1 MEYLFDTNI
10 CIYLIN
16 KKFKYLIDRVEKRGI
31 ENIGISSIT
40 VAELEYGIAKSKSK
54 HKEENRVALLEFLL
68 PFKFID
74 FNQNDAY
81 EYGRIRQDLQSK
93 GKIIGNMDILIGSQ
107 AVSRELILV
116 TNNDKEFKRI
126 ENLEIENWIDDK
138 EISEFEEHQTSG
150 GEKDRDEAN

>member
-16 KKFKYLIDRVEKRGI
+16 KKFEYLIDRVEEYGI

-40 VAELEYGIAKSKSK
+40 IAELEYGIAKSSSPY
-54 HKEENRVALLEFLL
+54 KEENRVALLEFLL

-81 EYGRIRQDLQSK
+81 EYGRIRQNLQSQ

-116 TNNDKEFKRI
+116 TNNVKEFKRI
-126 ENLEIENWIDDK
+126 DNLEIENWVK
-138 EISEFEEHQTSG
+138 
-150 GEKDRDEAN
+150 

>member
-1 MEYLFDTNI
+1 MKYLFDTNI

-16 KKFKYLIDRVEKRGI
+16 KKFEYLINRVEKYGI

-40 VAELEYGIAKSKSK
+40 IAELEYGIAKSSSP

-68 PFKFID
+68 PFKIID

-81 EYGRIRQDLQSK
+81 EYGRIRQDLQSQ

-116 TNNDKEFKRI
+116 TNNEKEFKRI
-126 ENLEIENWIDDK
+126 ENLEIENWVK
-138 EISEFEEHQTSG
+138 
-150 GEKDRDEAN
+150 

>member
-1 MEYLFDTNI
+1 MKYLFDTNI

-16 KKFKYLIDRVEKRGI
+16 KKFEYLIDRVEKYGI

-40 VAELEYGIAKSKSK
+40 IAELEYGIAKSSSP

-81 EYGRIRQDLQSK
+81 EYGRIRQDLQSQ

-116 TNNDKEFKRI
+116 TNNVKEFKRI
-126 ENLEIENWIDDK
+126 EHLEIENWVK
-138 EISEFEEHQTSG
+138 
-150 GEKDRDEAN
+150 

>member
-16 KKFKYLIDRVEKRGI
+16 KKFEYLMDRIEKQGI

-40 VAELEYGIAKSKSK
+40 IAELEYGIAKSSST
-54 HKEENRVALLEFLL
+54 HKEENRVALFEFLL

-81 EYGRIRQDLQSK
+81 EYGMIRQDLQSK
-93 GKIIGNMDILIGSQ
+93 GKVLGNMDILIGSQ

-116 TNNDKEFKRI
+116 TNNEKEFKRI
-126 ENLEIENWIDDK
+126 ENLTIENWIKGK
-138 EISEFEEHQTSG
+138 EIS
-150 GEKDRDEAN
+150 AN

>member
-1 MEYLFDTNI
+1 MKYLFDTNI

-16 KKFKYLIDRVEKRGI
+16 KKFEYLIDRVEKNGI

-40 VAELEYGIAKSKSK
+40 IAELEYGIAKSSSP

-81 EYGRIRQDLQSK
+81 EYGRIRNDLQSQ
-93 GKIIGNMDILIGSQ
+93 GKTIGNMDILIGSQ

-116 TNNDKEFKRI
+116 TNNVKEFKRI
-126 ENLEIENWIDDK
+126 ENLEIENWVK
-138 EISEFEEHQTSG
+138 
-150 GEKDRDEAN
+150 

>member
-1 MEYLFDTNI
+1 MKYLFDTNI

-16 KKFKYLIDRVEKRGI
+16 KKFEYLIDRVEKYGI

-40 VAELEYGIAKSKSK
+40 IAELEYGIAKSSSP
-54 HKEENRVALLEFLL
+54 HKEENRVALLEFLI

-81 EYGRIRQDLQSK
+81 EYGRIRQDLQSQ
-93 GKIIGNMDILIGSQ
+93 GKIIGNMDILIGAQ

-116 TNNDKEFKRI
+116 TNNEKEFKRI
-126 ENLEIENWIDDK
+126 DGLGIENWVK
-138 EISEFEEHQTSG
+138 
-150 GEKDRDEAN
+150 

>member
-1 MEYLFDTNI
+1 MKYLFDTNI

-16 KKFKYLIDRVEKRGI
+16 KKFEYLMDRVEKHGI

-40 VAELEYGIAKSKSK
+40 IAELEYGIAKSKSTNR
-54 HKEENRVALLEFLL
+54 EENRVALLEFLL

-126 ENLEIENWIDDK
+126 ENLKIENWI
-138 EISEFEEHQTSG
+138 EEP
-150 GEKDRDEAN
+150 EPLI

>member
-1 MEYLFDTNI
+1 MKYLFDTNI

-16 KKFKYLIDRVEKRGI
+16 KKFENLIDRVEKYGI

-40 VAELEYGIAKSKSK
+40 IAELEYGIAKSSSS

-81 EYGRIRQDLQSK
+81 EYGRIRQDLQSQ

-116 TNNDKEFKRI
+116 TNNEKEFVRI
-126 ENLEIENWIDDK
+126 RGLEIENWVK
-138 EISEFEEHQTSG
+138 
-150 GEKDRDEAN
+150 

>member
-1 MEYLFDTNI
+1 MKYLFDTNI

-16 KKFKYLIDRVEKRGI
+16 KKFEYLIDRVEKYGI

-40 VAELEYGIAKSKSK
+40 IAELEYGIAKSSSP

-81 EYGRIRQDLQSK
+81 EYGRIRQDLQSQ
-93 GKIIGNMDILIGSQ
+93 GKVIGNMDILIGSQ

-116 TNNDKEFKRI
+116 TNNEKEFKRI
-126 ENLEIENWIDDK
+126 ENLEIENWVK
-138 EISEFEEHQTSG
+138 
-150 GEKDRDEAN
+150 

>member
-16 KKFKYLIDRVEKRGI
+16 KKFEYLIDRVEECGI

-40 VAELEYGIAKSKSK
+40 IAELEYGIAKSSSAY
-54 HKEENRVALLEFLL
+54 KEENRVALLEFLL
-68 PFKFID
+68 PFRFID

-81 EYGRIRQDLQSK
+81 EYGRIRQNLQSQ

-116 TNNDKEFKRI
+116 TNNVKEFKRI
-126 ENLEIENWIDDK
+126 ENLEIENWVK
-138 EISEFEEHQTSG
+138 
-150 GEKDRDEAN
+150 

>member
-16 KKFKYLIDRVEKRGI
+16 NKFNYLIDRVEKHGI

-40 VAELEYGIAKSKSK
+40 IAELEYGIAKSKSTNR
-54 HKEENRVALLEFLL
+54 EENRVALLEFLL

-116 TNNDKEFKRI
+116 TNNEKEFKRI
-126 ENLEIENWIDDK
+126 ENLEIENWIDYK

-150 GEKDRDEAN
+150 GEKDRDEGN

>member
-1 MEYLFDTNI
+1 MQYLFDTNI

-16 KKFKYLIDRVEKRGI
+16 KKFEYLIDRVEKCGI

-40 VAELEYGIAKSKSK
+40 IAELEYGIAKSSST

-81 EYGRIRQDLQSK
+81 EYGRIRQDLQSR
-93 GKIIGNMDILIGSQ
+93 GKTIGNMDILIGSQ
-107 AVSRELILV
+107 AVSRELVLV
-116 TNNDKEFKRI
+116 TNNEKEFKRI
-126 ENLEIENWIDDK
+126 ENLEIENWIK
-138 EISEFEEHQTSG
+138 EKNILIQEL
-150 GEKDRDEAN
+150 

>member
-1 MEYLFDTNI
+1 MKYLFDTNI

-16 KKFKYLIDRVEKRGI
+16 KKFEYLIDRVEKYGI

-40 VAELEYGIAKSKSK
+40 IAELEYGIAKSSSP

-93 GKIIGNMDILIGSQ
+93 GTIIGNMDILIGSQ
-107 AVSRELILV
+107 AVSREVILV
-116 TNNDKEFKRI
+116 TNNEKEFKRI
-126 ENLEIENWIDDK
+126 EDLEIENWVI
-138 EISEFEEHQTSG
+138 
-150 GEKDRDEAN
+150 

>member
-1 MEYLFDTNI
+1 MKYLFDTNI

-16 KKFKYLIDRVEKRGI
+16 KKFEYLMNRVEKLGV
-31 ENIGISSIT
+31 EKIGISSIT
-40 VAELEYGIAKSKSK
+40 IAELEYGIAKSDST
-54 HKEENRVALLEFLL
+54 HKEENRIALLEFLL

-116 TNNDKEFKRI
+116 TNNEKEFKRI
-126 ENLEIENWIDDK
+126 ENLKIENWIEEQ
-138 EISEFEEHQTSG
+138 EISKFEESQVLD
-150 GEKDRDEAN
+150 GEKDRDGGK

>member
-1 MEYLFDTNI
+1 MKYLFDTNI

-16 KKFKYLIDRVEKRGI
+16 KKFEYLIDRIEKCGI

-40 VAELEYGIAKSKSK
+40 IAELEYGIAKSSSPYE
-54 HKEENRVALLEFLL
+54 EENRVALLEFLI

-93 GKIIGNMDILIGSQ
+93 GTIIGNMDILIGSQ

-116 TNNDKEFKRI
+116 TKNEKEFKRI
-126 ENLEIENWIDDK
+126 EGLEIENWVK
-138 EISEFEEHQTSG
+138 
-150 GEKDRDEAN
+150 

>member
-1 MEYLFDTNI
+1 MKYLFDTNI

-16 KKFKYLIDRVEKRGI
+16 KKFEYLIDRVEKYGI

-40 VAELEYGIAKSKSK
+40 IAELEYGIAKSSSS

-81 EYGRIRQDLQSK
+81 EYGKIRQDLQSK
-93 GKIIGNMDILIGSQ
+93 GTIIGNMDILIGSQ

-116 TNNDKEFKRI
+116 TNNEKEFKRI
-126 ENLEIENWIDDK
+126 EDLEIENWVI
-138 EISEFEEHQTSG
+138 
-150 GEKDRDEAN
+150 